1 MRGILEHSISAGVV
15 SDDEKN
21 AFPSMNHLAIL
32 IGCLLLFELYEE
44 IFNMVHFYKK
54 FEN

>member
-21 AFPSMNHLAIL
+21 AFPSMNHLGHLDRLPLDNTRYVKASCFHL
-32 IGCLLLFELYEE
+32 
-44 IFNMVHFYKK
+44 
-54 FEN
+54 